1 MTIFWDFNGTIL
13 DDLILSFDLLNQALK
28 EEGFPPVTLETYKEI
43 FTFPIKDYYKAAGFD
58 FKKSSY
64 EELAVRFIQRYQPAS
79 LNLNL
84 HEGLVETVVSLKN
97 KGHNN
102 VVLSASRKENL
113 IEQLKHYKID
123 HLFDDILGIEDIYA
137 TSKVDIAKSYVQKHQ
152 LTPKE
157 LLVIGDTLHDA
168 EVANELGCGV
178 IIYTKGHQ
186 AKHRFGDLKTIDHLN
201 QLERIIDYYGKTS

>member
-1 MTIFWDFNGTIL
+1 M
-13 DDLILSFDLLNQALK
+13 
-28 EEGFPPVTLETYKEI
+28 
-43 FTFPIKDYYKAAGFD
+43 
-58 FKKSSY
+58 
-64 EELAVRFIQRYQPAS
+64 
-79 LNLNL
+79 NL

-186 AKHRFGDLKTIDHLN
+186 AKHRFGDLKTIDHFN